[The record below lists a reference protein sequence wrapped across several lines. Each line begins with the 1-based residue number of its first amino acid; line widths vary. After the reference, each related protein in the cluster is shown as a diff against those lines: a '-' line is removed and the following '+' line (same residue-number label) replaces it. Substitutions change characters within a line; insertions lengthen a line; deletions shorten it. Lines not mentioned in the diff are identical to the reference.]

1 MRKGQMVRVKCEGVS
16 VFLLLVFAALHHTVK
31 ADLRKL
37 DMALD
42 AVDDIFSQ
50 CQDKMLKAVTEID
63 GLLQKELKDDKEFEE
78 LWRKYSGTC
87 KKNITGGTSYHID
100 ALEAYGNSKPKF
112 RKMFN
117 NLVYSKGNNTLTYR
131 DEFPFKSLHFLLTD
145 SVRLLK
151 PTNKCETKYYATRN
165 TYTADTGTEV
175 RFGKFINAKNTL
187 SSTIEELEP
196 KEDGVTMFNIT
207 SCSVINV
214 EENTCTSEEIQ
225 CLISPAEVFTVEDV
239 RDATTDDDTTYKLI
253 TLTHSR
259 FLSNHNC
266 AFFHR
271 NSADVESST
280 SLIFTLLALTA
291 SLLTQFTVME

>member
-1 MRKGQMVRVKCEGVS
+1 MCILQ
-16 VFLLLVFAALHHTVK
+16 VK
-31 ADLRKL
+31 ADLTKL
-37 DMALD
+37 DMAPD
-42 AVDDIFSQ
+42 AVDDVFSQ
-50 CQDKMLKAVTEID
+50 CQDKMLKAVTEAD
-63 GLLQKELKDDKEFEE
+63 GLLHKELKADKEFEE
-78 LWRKYSGTC
+78 LWRKYSGMC

-117 NLVYSKGNNTLTYR
+117 NLVYSKGDNTLTYR

-145 SVRLLK
+145 SLRLLK
-151 PTNKCETKYYATRN
+151 PKNTCETKYYATGN

-214 EENTCTSEEIQ
+214 EENTCTSEEIE
-225 CLISPAEVFTVEDV
+225 CLISPAEVFTVKDV
-239 RDATTDDDTTYKLI
+239 RNATTDDTTYKLI
-253 TLTHSR
+253 TLTHSH

-266 AFFHR
+266 TFFHR
-271 NSADVESST
+271 YVNKS
-280 SLIFTLLALTA
+280 
-291 SLLTQFTVME
+291 